1 MRLKYLLITLSLLVS
16 LFSCERRVETGY
28 PSIEFVNR
36 IVADSLPS
44 LQAMAREAGKPTGTI
59 VLVGDPMRCLILGEK
74 MMRSDE
80 FDNVDAREVPD
91 SLPDF
96 AGETIVPIFDFT
108 VQPYDSLSVEG
119 ADSALFRERAV
130 KNALAA
136 LDTAVH
142 CKVLILCAPQ
152 FGVRGGDDVTDL
164 FEKIGCDVP
173 VIFSS
178 DTAFS
183 YTKACYKVMRE
194 KNLFTHAIAYPSA
207 RLLMILGS
215 EDESFQKAS
224 VFDDNLAP
232 EQFADTIGVFA
243 PDTYYS
249 HVQNKFNPGRN
260 R

>member
-1 MRLKYLLITLSLLVS
+1 MS
-16 LFSCERRVETGY
+16 LFSCVRRVETGY

-36 IVADSLPS
+36 IVEDSLPT
-44 LQAMAREAGKPTGTI
+44 LQLMAREAGKPTGTI
-59 VLVGDPMRCLILGEK
+59 VLVGDPMRCLSLGER

-119 ADSALFRERAV
+119 ADSLLFRERAV

-136 LDTAVH
+136 LDTVIN
-142 CKVLILCAPQ
+142 CKVLILCSPQ
-152 FGVRGGDDVTDL
+152 FGVKGGDDVTDL
-164 FEKIGCDVP
+164 FEKIGCRVP

-183 YTKACYKVMRE
+183 FTRACYKVMRE
-194 KNLFTHAIAYPSA
+194 RNLFTHAIAYPSA
-207 RLLMILGS
+207 RLMMILGS
-215 EDESFQKAS
+215 GDETIQKAS
-224 VFDDNLAP
+224 IFDDNLAP
-232 EQFADTIGVFA
+232 EQFADTVGVFA
-243 PDTYYS
+243 PDSYYS
-249 HVQNKFNPGRN
+249 HVQNKHNTGRN